1 MKFFISELSFI
12 LNNFGFSTVV
22 AWAHPYKAVVTVTHF
37 GADLGMRL
45 VLTIP
50 LVLQRYAITS
60 VTNVGR
66 PSSSGSTFLSTR
78 CVTREPSH
86 CSKCGLGTSY
96 DWDKVQL
103 ISPASA
109 PQV

>member
-1 MKFFISELSFI
+1 M
-12 LNNFGFSTVV
+12 LNNAGSPEVLLGYTLKV
-22 AWAHPYKAVVTVTHF
+22 YKAVLTVPLLEQI
-37 GADLGMRL
+37 GVV
-45 VLTIP
+45 VLTCP

-78 CVTREPSH
+78 CGTPEPSH
-86 CSKCGLGTSY
+86 CSKCGLGPSY
-96 DWDKVQL
+96 DWDKVHL
-103 ISPASA
+103 TLPASA